1 MVEPVKKHH
10 EVARLHKRGSSEA
23 YCSGFFEQ
31 SKQYYSM
38 ENYCSF
44 ANGFQTFVSHSW
56 GTTTVPLNE

>member
-44 ANGFQTFVSHSW
+44 ANGFQTFVSHS
-56 GTTTVPLNE
+56 